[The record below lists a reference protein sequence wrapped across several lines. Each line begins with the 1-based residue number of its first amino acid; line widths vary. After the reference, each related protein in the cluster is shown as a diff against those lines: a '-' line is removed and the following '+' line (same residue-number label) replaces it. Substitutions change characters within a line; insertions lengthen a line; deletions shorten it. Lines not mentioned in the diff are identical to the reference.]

1 MHGFPKYFSTKQDVL
16 NCIEEFPKKTKQF
29 LQELLD
35 TKDVWLMQY
44 KLADGE
50 IGLEDET
57 HKVVTNDD
65 PETKELV
72 ERYQYAL
79 QEDPNGTIFRL
90 GFTVQEVQELVKG

>member
-29 LQELLD
+29 LQDLLD

-65 PETKELV
+65 PKTKEVV

-79 QEDPNGTIFRL
+79 QEDQNGTIFRL